1 MFQTMNILEIAYL
14 ACLGLLALFILIFLA
29 GKEKAAP
36 GLLRALTGDKRF
48 NYGRMRVGVLVIL
61 IILFVIE
68 AAGLIYHEKSLLVI
82 LILGAAAIITC
93 LLGLLI
99 VGKVSRLKPGERGD
113 GTDSKRSARTKKKSY
128 RNRAGYTSSG
138 NTGTRGTGTVK
149 SSAFKPGT
157 GKSGMIKSSTSRTG
171 SPKTAVM
178 QRSGGSSSALKTPK
192 AMAARKGSTSANK
205 AGGVKKKAII
215 RKTSSLK

>member
-29 GKEKAAP
+29 GKEKVAP

-68 AAGLIYHEKSLLVI
+68 AAGLIYHEKSLFVI

-149 SSAFKPGT
+149 SGT
-157 GKSGMIKSSTSRTG
+157 VKSSASRTG
-171 SPKTAVM
+171 SPKTAVT
-178 QRSGGSSSALKTPK
+178 QRSGGSSSALKSSK
-192 AMAARKGSTSANK
+192 ATAARKGSTSANK

>member
-29 GKEKAAP
+29 GKEKVAP

-48 NYGRMRVGVLVIL
+48 NYGIMRVGVLVIL

-68 AAGLIYHEKSLLVI
+68 AAGLIYHEKSLFVI

-99 VGKVSRLKPGERGD
+99 VGKVSRLKLGE
-113 GTDSKRSARTKKKSY
+113 
-128 RNRAGYTSSG
+128 
-138 NTGTRGTGTVK
+138 RGTGTVK
-149 SSAFKPGT
+149 SGT
-157 GKSGMIKSSTSRTG
+157 VKSSASRTG
-171 SPKTAVM
+171 SPKTAVT
-178 QRSGGSSSALKTPK
+178 QRSGGSSSALKSSK
-192 AMAARKGSTSANK
+192 ATAARKGSTSANK

>member
-1 MFQTMNILEIAYL
+1 MFQTINILETAYFV
-14 ACLGLLALFILIFLA
+14 CLGLLALFILIFLV

-36 GLLRALTGDKRF
+36 GLLRALTGSKRF
-48 NYGRMRVGVLVIL
+48 NYERMRVGVLIIL

-68 AAGLIYHEKSLLVI
+68 AAGLIYHDKSLMVI

-99 VGKVSRLKPGERGD
+99 VGKVSRLKPGERRD
-113 GTDSKRSARTKKKSY
+113 GTGSMRTRTRKKSY
-128 RNRAGYTSSG
+128 RDNA
-138 NTGTRGTGTVK
+138 
-149 SSAFKPGT
+149 
-157 GKSGMIKSSTSRTG
+157 SRTG
-171 SPKTAVM
+171 STKTAVT
-178 QRSGGSSSALKTPK
+178 QRSGGSSSALKSSK
-192 AMAARKGSTSANK
+192 ATAARKGSTSAKK